1 MIKSF
6 LILIRKMKS
15 VQTAIIIMIV
25 SLLIIRGENNFDK
38 ANNPANNVHGLS
50 ESEFKSEIEKIEQNE
65 YKNLAY
71 TKDYFT
77 SNDLMWKYAF
87 FYPNKATRWF
97 LSEKIYVYTESD
109 SVLAKGVILC
119 DKINVKKDLSNIKE
133 KIEEKKKAI
142 SDFEKAFEKPVVG
155 KFIYGNPK
163 SFDTWAPKFINP
175 IELIKWQWFKFNKKV
190 VFPTKEELKTE
201 VPVKTPAFIS
211 DLEKYTKQVEKTA
224 EVAWLGHACALVSV
238 YGVNIIT
245 DPVFSPTA
253 SPMPV
258 KMKAFLRYVDPPC
271 KVEDLPEM
279 HAVVISHT
287 HYDHFDSKAIEGI
300 NKKSPNAVWY
310 VPKGI
315 NRLLKGYKIKNIVD
329 MNWGESVTRNYT
341 QKDGNI
347 STLKVTCVPSQHW
360 SGRTALDPFKDLW
373 CGWVTSVSSTEKKFQ
388 SKSVFFAGDTGMC
401 RKEFIKIGMWFN
413 IDMGLIPIGCY
424 IPSNF
429 MHPQHISP
437 KEALVIHDSIR
448 AKKSMAI
455 HWGTYDMGASEDFL
469 QPREDL
475 IKERFNLG
483 IGENKFVVV
492 NPGESISF

>member
-1 MIKSF
+1 M
-6 LILIRKMKS
+6 RKMKS
-15 VQTAIIIMIV
+15 VQIAIIVMV
-25 SLLIIRGENNFDK
+25 VYLLIIRGEDNFDK
-38 ANNPANNVHGLS
+38 ANNQAKNVHGLS
-50 ESEFKSEIEKIEQNE
+50 VLEFESEIEKIAQNE

-71 TKDYFT
+71 TKYSFKT
-77 SNDLMWKYAF
+77 AGLKWKYAF
-87 FYPNKATRWF
+87 FYPKKATWWF

-109 SVLAKGVILC
+109 SVLTKKVILC
-119 DKINVKKDLSNIKE
+119 DKINVKKDLSDIKE
-133 KIEEKKKAI
+133 KIEKKKKEI
-142 SDFEKAFEKPVVG
+142 SDFEKTFERPVIG

-175 IELIKWQWFKFNKKV
+175 IELIKWQWNKITGKKP
-190 VFPTKEELKTE
+190 VFPTMEELKTE
-201 VPVKTPAFIS
+201 VPIKTPAFIS

-224 EVAWLGHACALVSV
+224 EVTWLGHACALVSI

-258 KMKAFLRYVDPPC
+258 RMKAFLRHVDPPC

-315 NRLLKGYKIKNIVD
+315 DRLLKGHKVKNIVS
-329 MNWGESVTRNYT
+329 MNWGECVKKDYK
-341 QKDGNI
+341 QADGNI
-347 STLKVTCVPSQHW
+347 STLTVTCVPSQHW
-360 SGRTALDPFKDLW
+360 SGRTPFDPFKDLW
-373 CGWVTSVSSTEKKFQ
+373 CGWVTSVSSNEKKFQ

-424 IPSNF
+424 EPSNF

-437 KEALVIHDSIR
+437 KEALVIHDSIG

-455 HWGTYDMGASEDFL
+455 HWGTYDMGSSEDFL
-469 QPREDL
+469 QPRQDL
-475 IKERFNLG
+475 INNRSDLN
-483 IGENKFVVV
+483 IGEDKFVVV